1 MCVVSVE
8 NEGEVTKSGN
18 LFFLL
23 YFKHRKLITEM
34 SLSRSSKVSS
44 TVFPH
49 LISAATHV
57 TVTST
62 WEVHGSLKLYTGL
75 NYVLCK
81 TEDELSILT
90 SRGKRQKDQSGL
102 AHHLSAQEEPSR
114 SPIIT
119 PSCYRRGKKKPGK
132 VQWHLHEVIW
142 VIIGR
147 SSTGKSSFQC

>member
-1 MCVVSVE
+1 MWKCVWWVWRMRENLLKVE
-8 NEGEVTKSGN
+8 TY
-18 LFFLL
+18 FFLL

-90 SRGKRQKDQSGL
+90 SRIRFLVLCVEGQW
-102 AHHLSAQEEPSR
+102 LSA
-114 SPIIT
+114 T
-119 PSCYRRGKKKPGK
+119 
-132 VQWHLHEVIW
+132 HLTYNRVLVNTYCI
-142 VIIGR
+142 
-147 SSTGKSSFQC
+147 SK